1 MSTFALS
8 VCICTRNR
16 PAELTEC
23 LDSIERSSVPV
34 AQVIVS
40 DDGIPDGPA
49 KQIAED
55 RGATYVPGP
64 RRGLCANRNRAL
76 SLVTGT
82 HVLFLDDDALLAPDF
97 AANVRA
103 RIDGD
108 RAADAADRL
117 IVSGR
122 EIRPGGH
129 VTEACEQSFL
139 GFQQLGYSEGDE
151 RKTVVINATVFPA
164 GLFQEV
170 VFDERIAYGYD
181 EVDLTTRAVAAGWR
195 IAALPE
201 AINQHNHSERSREG
215 YVEAQDATRL
225 YVTFKRYRRTDRR
238 PLRAAAYSL
247 VAPLHLLAASLKR
260 AGVRGI
266 APAARSVRLAVSL
279 SRTPIGS

>member
-8 VCICTRNR
+8 VCICTRDR
-16 PAELTEC
+16 PAELAEC
-23 LDSIERSSVPV
+23 LRSIARSTVPV

-49 KQIAED
+49 VAIAEEL
-55 RGATYVPGP
+55 GADYVRGP

-82 HVLFLDDDALLAPDF
+82 HVLFLDDDALLAPQF
-97 AANVRA
+97 AASIRA

-122 EIRPGGH
+122 EVRPGGH

-139 GFQQLGYSEGDE
+139 GFQQLGYRDGDE

-164 GLFQEV
+164 SLFEELE
-170 VFDERIAYGYD
+170 FDDRIVYGYD

-195 IAALPE
+195 ITSLPE
-201 AINQHNHSERSREG
+201 AINEHNHSERSRAG
-215 YVEAQDATRL
+215 YSEVQDATRL

-238 PLRAAAYSL
+238 PLRAVTYSL
-247 VAPLHLLAASLKR
+247 VAPLHLFAASLKR

-266 APAARSVRLAVSL
+266 PPAARSVRLAVSL
-279 SRTPIGS
+279 SRAQAER

>member
-16 PAELTEC
+16 PVELTEC
-23 LDSIERSSVPV
+23 LQSIKKSTVPV

-49 KQIAED
+49 KTIAEEL
-55 RGATYVPGP
+55 GAEYVRGP

-82 HVLFLDDDALLAPDF
+82 HVLFLDDDALLAPQF
-97 AANVRA
+97 AASIRA

-108 RAADAADRL
+108 SAADAPDRL

-122 EIRPGGH
+122 EVRPGGH
-129 VTEACEQSFL
+129 VTEAREQSFL
-139 GFQQLGYSEGDE
+139 GFQQLGYNEGDE
-151 RKTVVINATVFPA
+151 RRTVVINATVFPA
-164 GLFQEV
+164 TLFNELT
-170 VFDERIAYGYD
+170 FDERIAYGYD

-195 IAALPE
+195 IASLPE
-201 AINQHNHSERSREG
+201 AVNQHNHSERSREG
-215 YVEAQDATRL
+215 YSGVQDATRM

-238 PLRAAAYSL
+238 PLRALTYSL
-247 VAPLHLLAASLKR
+247 VAPLHLFAASLKR

-266 APAARSVRLAVSL
+266 PEAARSVRLAVSL
-279 SRTPIGS
+279 SRAQVQR